1 MPTKIVPGSGA
12 ILLPHIE
19 TTNYSVT
26 SIDVIHGGSGYAS
39 TDPPKIKIENTTT
52 PTVEGIFYP
61 VINGGVITRIVV
73 LSPGLGYFPQSTDY
87 GTRIGIATTSNAS
100 GTLDIIMKVGA
111 GIGSAI
117 YENGY
122 NVYVPKTGI
131 VTGIS
136 TTVSPG
142 TTSQYFGFGNPIPGN
157 VNTGIGT
164 GALFQ
169 VLITYSS
176 GTGVPIGTSVQLIDG
191 GRGYAVGQQISIAGT
206 YMGGST
212 PNNDLYFTISKVSST
227 RAGSANAVYSNVPS
241 SSTGIGTG
249 AIFNITR
256 DANKDI
262 SLVSIVNGG
271 SGYIST
277 DQISVAGTYIGG
289 STPSDNLFLSPLVLG
304 TDKLPSS
311 VFVRKIDTNNFQV
324 SGLSTTL
331 NDPLDLTT
339 LGIGT
344 QSFNFKNP
352 NENVIISIDNIIQ
365 SPIYKKGIQIGLST
379 SIGIGSTSIFISSGI
394 SSIFSNDILEID
406 NEYIKVNSIGIG
418 STNIL
423 SVVRGFMGS
432 VASAHTIG
440 AAVTVI
446 NGDFNIID
454 DVIYFSTPPYG
465 PAIASSDPQL
475 ITYSS
480 FAGRVFSR
488 QLDAYNPADNNL
500 ILDDISNQFTGIA
513 ATEFV
518 LYSNKKSVVGIFTN
532 TNSGTDIN
540 NKPFILINNV
550 FQVPEIDYTIDT
562 PNSNTIK
569 FLTGA
574 PNAGK
579 IANVAITTGFG
590 YQPIIGAAATVSVS
604 AAGTINSITLK
615 GAGTGY
621 RTPPVISIASTIGYG
636 ATISANI
643 GSGGTITSLNII
655 NGGIG
660 YTNTNVPL
668 VLIDLPLPYS
678 NMGVAYTGGS
688 SGIGI
693 NAKVSVQ
700 VGSGS
705 SIIQFSV
712 DNPGIG
718 YKVGDVLSVIGL
730 TTNPSAGATF
740 DEFKLTV
747 TETLTDKF
755 SGFFTGQFISFDDI
769 SPFFNGSRT
778 KFTLTQTV
786 NEVTEIVDLKK
797 NPGSDIELDNNL
809 FIYLNDIL
817 QIPGESYT
825 LIGSRIIFTEPP
837 KSESKC
843 SILFFRGSSR
853 DVETIIPPKTIKDG
867 DIVQIGEN
875 IYDNLDIEQF
885 ERVVKKIVSSDQLDT
900 YNYDSIGI
908 NTDTNKIR
916 PLKWVKQKQDRII
929 NGSLISKARPN
940 LIASIDPRTQ
950 LIKNVNIVDTS
961 IYVNNAFPLFTSVDL
976 LPEEDSNVLIIENRD
991 TNVAIG
997 TAIVSIANTISKIAI
1012 STGGVGYAYTS
1023 SPKVSISSISIQT
1036 KDPILNWTAS
1046 SGVSTNSSL
1055 LAVVYGNPI
1064 VSVGQ
1069 SGVVAIT
1076 TDGKNYNSISN
1087 VGFSKTIS
1095 FNSVGFGSTNIYV
1108 AVGDYGKIITALGYG
1123 TTLSSWSEMIKYDG
1137 PSFGSNT
1144 GVSSYISSLTD
1155 VNYFS
1160 SIDKWVSVGYSG
1172 AIFSAVGVGSTSFI
1186 SINST
1191 TKGNLRSIAYGP
1203 SKLVVV
1209 GDNIA
1214 PVVSTDEGKTWSGIS
1229 ININTNINF
1238 ESIKLNKII
1247 WDGVKFIAIGD
1258 NGIILESPN
1267 GESQQWYQIT
1277 SNITGNLVNIDYNN
1291 VYSIY
1296 TLLNS
1301 NGDLYYSYDLQYWTY
1316 RSTSQSNIIK
1326 DILYTPNYDRYI
1338 LVGSEA
1344 TSIYSTPV
1352 YNLAKAISN
1361 VNSGIVTSITITNPG
1376 FGYNQKNPPKVSI
1389 EPDTALIEKI
1399 ISFKAKGDFGV
1410 IVDIDTSL
1418 AIGSTLPQ
1426 LIFKLKSESYD
1437 NTTLGIGY
1445 SALNSYGITYSG
1457 ISTGDY
1463 FVIYNS
1469 NARPTHSLTG
1479 ITTENGTISNVGT
1492 ANTFIDGVYRAEDVQ
1507 SSGVGIVSVFC
1518 RFLPDPA
1525 YGNRITV
1532 NNANNSNGFCGNY
1545 SWGKIYDYQ
1554 NRGIGFP
1561 NNFNVNTSNGLIGLS
1576 SAPEVIRTRGL
1587 FKSK

>member
-26 SIDVIHGGSGYAS
+26 SIDVINGGSGYAS

-61 VINGGVITRIVV
+61 VINDGVITRIVV

-122 NVYVPKTGI
+122 NVFVPKTGI

-176 GTGVPIGTSVQLIDG
+176 GVPIGTSVQLIDG

-432 VASAHTIG
+432 VASAHTVG

-540 NKPFILINNV
+540 NKPFILINNI

-579 IANVAITTGFG
+579 IVNVAITTGFG
-590 YQPIIGAAATVSVS
+590 YQPLIGAAATVSVS

-621 RTPPVISIASTIGYG
+621 RTPPVISISSTIGYG

-769 SPFFNGSRT
+769 SPFFNGRRT

-786 NEVTEIVDLKK
+786 SEVTEIVDLKK
-797 NPGSDIELDNNL
+797 NPGSDIELNNNL

-817 QIPGESYT
+817 QVPGESYT

-837 KSESKC
+837 KPKSKC

-853 DVETIIPPKTIKDG
+853 DVENIIPPKTIKDG

-929 NGSLISKARPN
+929 SGSLISKARPN

-997 TAIVSIANTISKIAI
+997 TAIVSIANTISTIAI
-1012 STGGVGYAYTS
+1012 STGGIGYAYTS
-1023 SPKVSISSISIQT
+1023 SPKVAISSISIQT

-1046 SGVSTNSSL
+1046 SGISTNSSL

-1123 TTLSSWSEMIKYDG
+1123 TTLSSWSEMIKYEETVEVG
-1137 PSFGSNT
+1137 NVKRS
-1144 GVSSYISSLTD
+1144 VSSYISSLTD

-1160 SIDKWVSVGYSG
+1160 SIDKWVSVGYNG
-1172 AIFSAVGVGSTSFI
+1172 AIFSAVGIGSTSF
-1186 SINST
+1186 
-1191 TKGNLRSIAYGP
+1191 TKIESNTLSNLRSIAYGT

-1209 GDNIA
+1209 GDNG
-1214 PVVSTDEGKTWSGIS
+1214 VSSTSTDGLFWSS
-1229 ININTNINF
+1229 NIITSN
-1238 ESIKLNKII
+1238 KLNKII

-1258 NGIILESPN
+1258 NGIILKSSN
-1267 GESQQWYQIT
+1267 GENWSQIT

-1301 NGDLYYSYDLQYWTY
+1301 VGDLYYSYDLQYWTY

-1338 LVGSEA
+1338 LVGSGA

-1410 IVDIDTSL
+1410 IVSIDTSL

-1469 NARPTHSLTG
+1469 NAYSTHSLTG

-1492 ANTFIDGVYRAEDVQ
+1492 ANTFIDGVYRAENVQ

-1518 RFLPDPA
+1518 KFLPDPA
-1525 YGNRITV
+1525 NENRITV
-1532 NNANNSNGFCGNY
+1532 IANNSNGFCGNY